1 MKRDFVAETDFT
13 TKEIDRVF
21 ELCAAMKNKKIAPK
35 PLAGKTVGCIF
46 HKASL
51 RTRVSFE
58 VGVAELGGN
67 SLYITEK
74 EIELGKR
81 ETIYDAA
88 KVLSRYLAMITIRT
102 FSHSDV
108 EQLAGHSEIPVI
120 NALTDLLHP
129 CQILGDAFT
138 IIEKKGRLDGL
149 RIVYLGDGNNIANS
163 LINLARRYPIRLVI
177 GTNPGTLPDQTLVRA
192 AQTEDVGSV
201 EVVFNPK
208 EAATAA
214 DVLYTDVWA
223 SMGQK
228 HLAEEKAELLKD
240 FQVNDALLKL
250 AKPDCL
256 VMHCLPALRNAEITD
271 SVMDGPNSVVFDQA
285 ENRLHIQKAIMLVLM
300 DQKLLGT

>member
-51 RTRVSFE
+51 RTRISFE
-58 VGVAELGGN
+58 VGVAELGGS

-102 FSHSDV
+102 FAHSDV
-108 EQLAGHSEIPVI
+108 EQLARNSEIPVI

-138 IIEKKGRLDGL
+138 IIEKKGKLDGL

-163 LINLARRYPIRLVI
+163 LINLARRYPIKLVI
-177 GTNPGTLPDQTLVRA
+177 GTNSGTLPDQNLVKA
-192 AQTEDVGSV
+192 AQDEKVGSV
-201 EVVFNPK
+201 EVIFDPK

-214 DVLYTDVWA
+214 DVIYTDVWA

>member
-51 RTRVSFE
+51 RTRISFE
-58 VGVAELGGN
+58 VGIAELGGS

-102 FSHSDV
+102 FAHSDV
-108 EQLAGHSEIPVI
+108 EQLARHSEIPVI

-138 IIEKKGRLDGL
+138 IIEKKGKLDGL

-163 LINLARRYPIRLVI
+163 LINLARRYSIKLVI
-177 GTNPGTLPDQTLVRA
+177 GTNPGTLPDQALVKA
-192 AQTEDVGSV
+192 AQAEKVGSV

-214 DVLYTDVWA
+214 DVIYTDVWA

-228 HLAEEKAELLKD
+228 DLAEEKAELLKD
-240 FQVNDALLKL
+240 FQVNDALLRL

>member
-51 RTRVSFE
+51 RTRISFE
-58 VGVAELGGN
+58 VGVAELGGS

-102 FSHSDV
+102 FAHSDV
-108 EQLAGHSEIPVI
+108 EQLARHSEIPVI

-138 IIEKKGRLDGL
+138 IIEKKGKLDGL

-163 LINLARRYPIRLVI
+163 LINLARRYPIKLVI
-177 GTNPGTLPDQTLVRA
+177 GTNPGTLPDQTLVKA
-192 AQTEDVGSV
+192 AQGEKVGSV

-214 DVLYTDVWA
+214 DVIYTDVWA

-250 AKPDCL
+250 ARPDCL

-285 ENRLHIQKAIMLVLM
+285 ENRLHVQKAIMLVLM

>member
-51 RTRVSFE
+51 RTRISFE
-58 VGVAELGGN
+58 VGVAELGGS

-102 FSHSDV
+102 FAHSDV
-108 EQLAGHSEIPVI
+108 EELARHSGIPVI

-138 IIEKKGRLDGL
+138 IIEKKGKLDGL

-163 LINLARRYPIRLVI
+163 LINLARRYPIKLVI
-177 GTNPGTLPDQTLVRA
+177 GTNPGTLPDQALVKA
-192 AQTEDVGSV
+192 AQAEKVGSV

-214 DVLYTDVWA
+214 DVIYTDVWA

-228 HLAEEKAELLKD
+228 DLAEEKAELLKD
-240 FQVNDALLKL
+240 FQVNDALLRL

>member
-1 MKRDFVAETDFT
+1 MKRDFIAETDFST
-13 TKEIDRVF
+13 SETNRVF
-21 ELCAAMKNKKIAPK
+21 ELCRQMKHGEISPR

-51 RTRVSFE
+51 RTRISFE
-58 VGVAELGGN
+58 VGVNELGGN

-81 ETIYDAA
+81 ESIYDAA

-102 FSHSDV
+102 FAHNDV
-108 EQLAGHSEIPVI
+108 EELARQATVPVV

-138 IIEKKGRLDGL
+138 IIEKKGSLEGL

-163 LINLARRYPIRLVI
+163 WINLTRRFKFDFVI
-177 GTNPGTLPDQTLVRA
+177 GTNPNTMPDKNVMEAARAEKVGT
-192 AQTEDVGSV
+192 V
-201 EVVFNPK
+201 EVVYDPK
-208 EAATAA
+208 EAARNA
-214 DVLYTDVWA
+214 DVVYTDVWA

-228 HLAEEKAELLKD
+228 HLAEEKAALLKD
-240 FQVNDALLKL
+240 FQVNDALMKL

-300 DQKLLGT
+300 DEKRLKN

>member
-51 RTRVSFE
+51 RTRISFE
-58 VGVAELGGN
+58 VGVAELGGS

-102 FSHSDV
+102 FAHSDV
-108 EQLAGHSEIPVI
+108 EQLARNSEIPVI

-138 IIEKKGRLDGL
+138 IIEKKGKLDGL

-163 LINLARRYPIRLVI
+163 LINLARRYPIKLVI
-177 GTNPGTLPDQTLVRA
+177 GTNPGTLPDQNLVKA
-192 AQTEDVGSV
+192 AQDDKVGSV
-201 EVVFNPK
+201 EVIFDPK

-214 DVLYTDVWA
+214 DVIYTDVWA

>member
-1 MKRDFVAETDFT
+1 MKRDFVAETDFA

-51 RTRVSFE
+51 RTRISFE
-58 VGVAELGGN
+58 VGIAELGGS

-102 FSHSDV
+102 FAHSDV
-108 EQLAGHSEIPVI
+108 EQLARHSEIPVI

-138 IIEKKGRLDGL
+138 IIEKKGKLDGL

-163 LINLARRYPIRLVI
+163 LINLARRYSIKLVI
-177 GTNPGTLPDQTLVRA
+177 GTNPGTLPDQALVKA
-192 AQTEDVGSV
+192 AQAEKVGSV

-214 DVLYTDVWA
+214 DVIYTDVWA

-228 HLAEEKAELLKD
+228 DLAEEKAELLKD
-240 FQVNDALLKL
+240 FQVNDALLRL

>member
-51 RTRVSFE
+51 RTRISFE
-58 VGVAELGGN
+58 VGVAELGGS

-102 FSHSDV
+102 FAHSDV
-108 EQLAGHSEIPVI
+108 EELARHSGIPVI

-138 IIEKKGRLDGL
+138 IIEKKGKLDGL

-163 LINLARRYPIRLVI
+163 LINLARRYPIKLVI
-177 GTNPGTLPDQTLVRA
+177 GTNPGTLPDQTLVKA
-192 AQTEDVGSV
+192 AQAEKVGSV

-214 DVLYTDVWA
+214 DVIYTDVWA

-250 AKPDCL
+250 AKPGCL

>member
-21 ELCAAMKNKKIAPK
+21 ELCAQMKNKRIAPK

-51 RTRVSFE
+51 RTRISFE
-58 VGVAELGGN
+58 VGIAELGGS

-81 ETIYDAA
+81 ETISDAA

-102 FSHSDV
+102 FAHSDV
-108 EQLAGHSEIPVI
+108 EQLALHADIPVV

-138 IIEKKGRLDGL
+138 IIEKKGKLDGL
-149 RIVYLGDGNNIANS
+149 KIAYLGDGNNIANS
-163 LINLARRYPIRLVI
+163 LINLARRYPIHLVI
-177 GTNPGTLPDQTLVRA
+177 GTNSNTLPDQNLLNAARA
-192 AQTEDVGSV
+192 DRVGDVA
-201 EVVFNPK
+201 VVFNPK
-208 EAATAA
+208 EAASAA

-228 HLAEEKAELLKD
+228 HLAEEKAAQLKD
-240 FQVNDALLKL
+240 FQVNDDLLKL

-285 ENRLHIQKAIMLVLM
+285 ENRLHIQKAIMLALM

>member
-51 RTRVSFE
+51 RTRISFE
-58 VGVAELGGN
+58 VGVAELGGS

-88 KVLSRYLAMITIRT
+88 KVLSRYLAMIIIRT
-102 FSHSDV
+102 FAHSDV
-108 EQLAGHSEIPVI
+108 EQLARHSEIPVI

-138 IIEKKGRLDGL
+138 MIEKKGKLDGL

-163 LINLARRYPIRLVI
+163 LINLARRYPIKLVI
-177 GTNPGTLPDQTLVRA
+177 GTNPGTLPDQTLIRA
-192 AQTEDVGSV
+192 AQTEKVGSV

-214 DVLYTDVWA
+214 DVIYTDVWA

>member
-51 RTRVSFE
+51 RTRISFE
-58 VGVAELGGN
+58 VGIAELGGS

-102 FSHSDV
+102 FAHSDV
-108 EQLAGHSEIPVI
+108 EQLARHSEIPVI

-138 IIEKKGRLDGL
+138 IIEKKGKLDGL

-163 LINLARRYPIRLVI
+163 LINLARRYPIKLVI
-177 GTNPGTLPDQTLVRA
+177 GTNPGTLPDQNLVKA
-192 AQTEDVGSV
+192 AQAEKVGSV

-208 EAATAA
+208 EAATSA
-214 DVLYTDVWA
+214 DVIYTDVWA

-271 SVMDGPNSVVFDQA
+271 SVMDGPKSVVFDQA
-285 ENRLHIQKAIMLVLM
+285 ENRLHIQKAIMLALM

>member
-1 MKRDFVAETDFT
+1 MKRDFVSEIDFT

-35 PLAGKTVGCIF
+35 PFAGKTVGCIF

-51 RTRVSFE
+51 RTRISFE
-58 VGVAELGGN
+58 TGINELGGN

-102 FSHSDV
+102 FAHSDV
-108 EQLAGHSEIPVI
+108 EQLAKHAEIPVI

-138 IIEKKGRLDGL
+138 IIEKKKKLDGL
-149 RIVYLGDGNNIANS
+149 KIVYLGDGNNIANS
-163 LINLARRYPIRLVI
+163 LINLARRYPIKLVI
-177 GTNPGTLPDQTLVRA
+177 GTNPNTLPDQNLVKA
-192 AQTEDVGSV
+192 AQAEKVGSV
-201 EVVFNPK
+201 EVVFDPK
-208 EAATAA
+208 VAAASA

-228 HLAEEKAELLKD
+228 HLAEEKAALLKD
-240 FQVNDALLKL
+240 FQVNNALLKL

-256 VMHCLPALRNAEITD
+256 VMHCLPAMRNAEITD

-300 DQKLLGT
+300 DQKLLET

>member
-51 RTRVSFE
+51 RTRISFE
-58 VGVAELGGN
+58 VGIAELGGS

-102 FSHSDV
+102 FAHSDV
-108 EQLAGHSEIPVI
+108 EELARHSGIPVI

-138 IIEKKGRLDGL
+138 IIEKKGKLDGL

-163 LINLARRYPIRLVI
+163 LINLARRYSIKLVI
-177 GTNPGTLPDQTLVRA
+177 GTNPGTLPDQALVKA
-192 AQTEDVGSV
+192 AQAEKVGSV

-214 DVLYTDVWA
+214 DVIYTDVWA

-250 AKPDCL
+250 AKPGCL

>member
-51 RTRVSFE
+51 RTRISFE
-58 VGVAELGGN
+58 VGVAELGGS

-88 KVLSRYLAMITIRT
+88 KVLSRYLAMITVRT
-102 FSHSDV
+102 FAHSDV
-108 EQLAGHSEIPVI
+108 EQLARHSEIPVI

-138 IIEKKGRLDGL
+138 IIEKKGKLDGL

-163 LINLARRYPIRLVI
+163 LMNLARRYPIRLVI
-177 GTNPGTLPDQTLVRA
+177 GTNPGTLPDQALVRA
-192 AQTEDVGSV
+192 AQTEKVGSV

-214 DVLYTDVWA
+214 DVIYTDVWA

>member
-1 MKRDFVAETDFT
+1 VKRDFVAETDFT

-51 RTRVSFE
+51 RTRISFE
-58 VGVAELGGN
+58 VGVAELGGS

-88 KVLSRYLAMITIRT
+88 KVLSRYLAMITVRT
-102 FSHSDV
+102 FAHSDV
-108 EQLAGHSEIPVI
+108 EQLARHSEIPVI

-138 IIEKKGRLDGL
+138 ITEKKGKLDGL

-177 GTNPGTLPDQTLVRA
+177 GTNPGTLPDQALVRA
-192 AQTEDVGSV
+192 AQTEKVGSV

-214 DVLYTDVWA
+214 DVIYTDVWA

>member
-21 ELCAAMKNKKIAPK
+21 ELCAAMKNKKIAPR

-51 RTRVSFE
+51 RTRISFE
-58 VGVAELGGN
+58 VGIAELGGS

-102 FSHSDV
+102 FAHSDV
-108 EQLAGHSEIPVI
+108 EQLARHSEIPVI

-138 IIEKKGRLDGL
+138 IIEKKGKLDGL

-163 LINLARRYPIRLVI
+163 LINLARRYPIKLVI
-177 GTNPGTLPDQTLVRA
+177 GTNPGTLPDQTLVKA
-192 AQTEDVGSV
+192 AQAEKVGSV

-214 DVLYTDVWA
+214 DVIYTDVWA